1 MSLQSAPLPKWMQA
15 KPLGVPVIV
24 WGGIL
29 QLVSMLIWIGAEFS
43 PIITYMYLGPLIA
56 SAIGVTF
63 GIFIISILIY
73 YAARAW
79 RLREGID
86 INIAFKEIPPE

>member
-1 MSLQSAPLPKWMQA
+1 M
-15 KPLGVPVIV
+15 
-24 WGGIL
+24 
-29 QLVSMLIWIGAEFS
+29 VSMLIWIGAEFS
-43 PIITYMYLGPLIA
+43 PIITYMYLGSLIA

-63 GIFIISILIY
+63 GIFILSVVIY

-86 INIAFKEIPPE
+86 ISIAFKEQEKGQPIDGVFSILAVSL